1 VDSCQKRRVLMSW
14 ELGGGMGH
22 AARFAAFADGLGA
35 HARPYIALRD
45 LSQAASM
52 ANNASLTLLQAP
64 LWLPEARGLPEA
76 ANYAELLFRAG
87 FLDPVKLKAVVCAWR
102 SMFTLVKPDLLLLD
116 HAPTALLA
124 ARGLPIKKA
133 LIGTGFFT
141 PPPISP
147 MPPFRIW
154 EKTSPARLHQ
164 AESIALNSANQV
176 LEALG
181 APALGRLADL
191 FEVDENFLTTWR
203 ELDHYPQRAEGTRYW
218 GPEAMLTAG
227 VEPRWPQGNGA
238 AVFTYLTADYPHL
251 KAVLDALKAAPVRTL
266 AYIRG
271 LSPAARASLE
281 APNLFISAEPVRLDE
296 ARARADLVV
305 CHANAGTVS
314 AVLQAGKPVVML
326 PLHAEQYLFALRVV
340 ETGAGV
346 LLEPQGVL
354 SKLPK
359 LLKQMSGNCS
369 QREAASQLAKKYG
382 AQDMPGTID
391 RVIARC
397 AELLNAG
404 AIPQRGFAAARQ

>member
-1 VDSCQKRRVLMSW
+1 MDSCQKRRVLMAW

-22 AARFAAFADGLGA
+22 AARFAAFADGLSA
-35 HARPYIALRD
+35 HAQPYIALRD

-52 ANNASLTLLQAP
+52 AGDASLTLLQAP

-87 FLDPVKLKAVVCAWR
+87 FLDPVRLKAVVCAWR
-102 SMFTLVKPDLLLLD
+102 SLFNLVKPDLLLLD

-124 ARGLPIKKA
+124 ARGLPFKKA

-154 EKTSPARLHQ
+154 EKTAPARLQQ
-164 AESIALNSANQV
+164 AESLALNSANHV
-176 LEALG
+176 LESMG
-181 APALGRLADL
+181 APTLGCLADL

-203 ELDHYPQRAEGTRYW
+203 ELDHYPQRPESTRYW
-218 GPEAMLTAG
+218 GPEAMLTSG
-227 VEPRWPQGNGA
+227 VEALWPQGKDA
-238 AVFTYLTADYPHL
+238 TVFTYLTADYPHL
-251 KAVLDALKAAPVRTL
+251 EAVLDVLKAAPVRTL
-266 AYIRG
+266 AYISG

-281 APNLFISAEPVRLDE
+281 APNLRISAEPVRLDE
-296 ARARADLVV
+296 ARAQADLVV
-305 CHANAGTVS
+305 CHASSGTVS
-314 AVLQAGKPVVML
+314 AVLQAGKPVVMF

-346 LLEPQGVL
+346 LLEPNVVL

-359 LLKQMSGNCS
+359 VLQKLSGDCS
-369 QREAASQLAKKYG
+369 QRQAAVLLAQKYA
-382 AQDMPGTID
+382 AQHMPGTIN
-391 RVIARC
+391 RIVARC
-397 AELLNAG
+397 AELLDT
-404 AIPQRGFAAARQ
+404 